1 MIKAIIFDF
10 GGVFSTDDDIR
21 EFWQNNAEKLG
32 VDAEEANRISLSIW
46 FEARVGK
53 IDSTIFWEKL
63 GAFTKMSPE
72 SFKKYFI
79 EYTGFRDELHQFVK
93 ENLYWKYKLAILS
106 NQIESWLEPILEE
119 KKFREIFDII
129 ITSYNTGLVK
139 PDREIY
145 EKVIQDLNLKA
156 EECIYI
162 EDRPKNLEPAKNLGM
177 NVIEFRDYDS
187 FLKELDFLLK

>member
-93 ENLYWKYKLAILS
+93 KNLYGKYKLAILS